1 MSMEKIKE
9 TGIPLTLLPE
19 GTQCRVVDIRA
30 GKGLTRRLI
39 ELGFSEGIKV
49 RVVKVQRHGP
59 MIVMVR
65 GSKLGL
71 GKGMAMKV
79 MVRRID

>member
-1 MSMEKIKE
+1 MIMDQIKE

-19 GTQCRVVDIRA
+19 GALARVVDIRA
-30 GKGLTRRLI
+30 GRGLTRRLI

-49 RVVKVQRHGP
+49 KVVKVQRHGP

-65 GSKLGL
+65 GTKLGL

-79 MVRRID
+79 MVRRMD